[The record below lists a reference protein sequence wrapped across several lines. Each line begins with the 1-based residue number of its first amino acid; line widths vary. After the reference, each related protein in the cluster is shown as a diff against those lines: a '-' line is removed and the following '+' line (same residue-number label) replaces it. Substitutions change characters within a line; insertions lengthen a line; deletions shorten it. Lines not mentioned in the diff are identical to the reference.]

1 MFEGF
6 NDSTIKYF
14 ELMEQQNDK
23 DVFKR
28 NQLLYEEGIKIPCEQ
43 LFYEL
48 AVFCGFRFNNQ

>member
-28 NQLLYEEGIKIPCEQ
+28 NQLLYEEGIKYLVSNCFMSW
-43 LFYEL
+43 LFFL
-48 AVFCGFRFNNQ
+48 RI